1 MTRIYLFAGETSGDI
16 HGANLIRALR
26 EEDPSVECAGVGGR
40 QMADAG
46 MRLDFNLAEHAIM
59 GFVEVVRH
67 LGFIRTLFNDTVA
80 RLERERP
87 DCLVVVDYPGFN
99 IRLAREAKRLGI
111 PVVWYIS
118 PQVWAWKK
126 GRVKTIAQI
135 VRKML
140 VILPFEEAIYR
151 NAGVSCEYVGHP
163 LVDHLASLTLTGQY
177 RDGLTIG
184 LLPGSREQEI
194 GRLLGVMIG
203 VARGIRDRYPHA
215 RFVVPCVDAERETQV
230 RAMAGDFP
238 LETTVGK
245 SYEVLGGAR
254 FCLVASGTAT
264 VEAALL
270 GVPMIVMYKVAPVTY
285 ALARLLVHVEHIG
298 MVNILAGK
306 RIVPEFIQGAAT
318 AESILPEAL
327 ALLEDGPRRNQM
339 IEDLNKV
346 RDQIGGPGASK
357 RAALAV
363 LAVARDATRG

>member
-1 MTRIYLFAGETSGDI
+1 MTHIYLVAGETSGDI
-16 HGANLIRALR
+16 HGANLVRALR
-26 EEDPSVECAGVGGR
+26 DEDPSIECGGVGGR
-40 QMADAG
+40 LMAEAG

-59 GFVEVVRH
+59 GFAEVVRH
-67 LGFIRTLFNDTVA
+67 LRFIRALFNDTVA

-87 DCLVVVDYPGFN
+87 QCLVAVDYPGFN
-99 IRLAREAKRLGI
+99 IRLAREAKRIGI

-118 PQVWAWKK
+118 PQVWAWKR
-126 GRVKTIAQI
+126 GRVKTLAQL

-140 VILPFEEAIYR
+140 VILPFEESIYR
-151 NAGVSCEYVGHP
+151 EAGVDCEYVGHP
-163 LVDHLASLTLTGQY
+163 LVDHLAGIPITGQY
-177 RDGLTIG
+177 RDALTIG

-215 RFVVPCVDAERETQV
+215 RFVVPCVDADREAQV

-238 LETTVGK
+238 LETAVGK

-270 GVPMIVMYKVAPVTY
+270 GVPMIVLYKVAPVTY
-285 ALARLLVHVEHIG
+285 ALARMLVHVEHIG

-306 RIVPEFIQGAAT
+306 RIAPEFIQGAAT
-318 AESILPEAL
+318 VGAILPEAL
-327 ALLEDGPRRNQM
+327 ALIEDGPSRTKM
-339 IEDLNKV
+339 IEGLSMV
-346 RDQIGGPGASK
+346 RERIGGPGASR

-363 LAVARDATRG
+363 LSVAREASHG